1 MKKMNRRGFLSTSL
15 AAAGALPG
23 CKTARAGRAD
33 RTRPNIVLIITDD
46 QGYGDLS
53 CHGNPI
59 LKTPNLDRLHG
70 ESVRFTQFHVCPVCS
85 PTRSSLMTG
94 RYNYRTGVVDTYQGR
109 SMMDPRETTLPQVLA
124 SHGYRTGI
132 FGKWHLGDNYPM
144 RAMDRGFQEAL
155 VHGGGGLSQPS
166 DPPPGNRYF
175 DPVLNHNGTWEKHQ
189 GYCTD
194 IFTDAAIQFIEKH
207 RDTPFFAYLALNA
220 PHVPLDVADCYAKPY
235 LEQGM
240 DEKTA
245 RLYGMIAN
253 IDENI
258 GRLDARL
265 ERLGLAEN
273 TWLIFMTDNGSQV
286 VGDTPRYN
294 AGMRGWKGAVYEG
307 GIRVPCFMRW
317 PRTWRGGQD
326 RETLAAHID
335 VMPTLLDGCGF
346 EAPRGARM
354 DGMSLM
360 PVLRDP
366 ESAWPDRT
374 LFTQW
379 HRGNRPEPYRNCAV
393 FNRRYKLVD
402 GKELYDRVADPG
414 ESADIAGDHPDIV
427 ANMRKE
433 YEAWFTDVCG
443 QRDFSIPPRIHLGTH
458 HENPTLLTRQD
469 WRCETNWTDP
479 RSVGYWEVKV
489 VRSGLYDIGFE
500 FELRTAVETARFRL
514 GGAMREVNVPAD
526 AGACAFKGVRL
537 ERGEGR
543 LEATVTLNG
552 LPAGV
557 RYVTIRRTGGQRD

>member
-1 MKKMNRRGFLSTSL
+1 MMRMNRRGFLSSSM
-15 AAAGALPG
+15 AAAGALSG
-23 CKTARAGRAD
+23 CATTHTGRAD
-33 RTRPNIVLIITDD
+33 RARPNIVLIITDD

-59 LKTPNLDRLHG
+59 LKTPNLDRLHD

-94 RYNYRTGVVDTYQGR
+94 RYHYRTGVVDTYQGR
-109 SMMDPRETTLPQVLA
+109 SMMDPDETTLPQVLA
-124 SHGYRTGI
+124 AHGYRTGI

-175 DPVLNHNGTWEKHQ
+175 DPVLNHNGMWEKHE

-194 IFTDAAIQFIEKH
+194 IFTHAAIRFIEQC
-207 RDTPFFAYLALNA
+207 RDIPFFAYLALNA
-220 PHVPLDVADCYAKPY
+220 PHVPLEIAESYAAPY
-235 LEQGM
+235 LARGV

-258 GRLDARL
+258 GRLTARL
-265 ERLGLAEN
+265 DALGLVEN
-273 TWLIFMTDNGSQV
+273 TWLIFMTDNGAQA

-294 AGMRGWKGAVYEG
+294 AGLRGWKGTVYEG

-317 PRTWRGGQD
+317 PRKWRGGQD
-326 RETLAAHID
+326 RDTLAAHID
-335 VMPTLLDGCGF
+335 VMPTLLDACGI
-346 EAPRGARM
+346 ETPKGVHL
-354 DGMSLM
+354 DGISLW
-360 PVLRDP
+360 PVLCDS
-366 ESAWPDRT
+366 EAAWPERT

-379 HRGNRPEPYRNCAV
+379 HRGDRPEPYRGCAV
-393 FNRRYKLVD
+393 FTRHYKLVD

-414 ESADIAGDHPDIV
+414 ESTDIAAEHPDIV
-427 ANMRKE
+427 AKMRQE
-433 YEAWFTDVCG
+433 YEAWFEDVCG
-443 QRDFSIPPRIHLGTH
+443 KRDFSIPPRIHLGTR

-479 RSVGYWEVKV
+479 RSLGYWEVNV
-489 VRSGLYDIGFE
+489 VRSGWYDISFE
-500 FELRTAVETARFRL
+500 FAPRTTGEIARFHIHDV
-514 GGAMREVNVPAD
+514 MREVNVPAG
-526 AGACAFKGVRL
+526 AGACTFKNVSL
-537 ERGEGR
+537 KHGEGR
-543 LEATVTLNG
+543 LEAAVTLNG
-552 LPAGV
+552 QPAGV
-557 RYVTIRRTGGQRD
+557 RYVTIKRTGG